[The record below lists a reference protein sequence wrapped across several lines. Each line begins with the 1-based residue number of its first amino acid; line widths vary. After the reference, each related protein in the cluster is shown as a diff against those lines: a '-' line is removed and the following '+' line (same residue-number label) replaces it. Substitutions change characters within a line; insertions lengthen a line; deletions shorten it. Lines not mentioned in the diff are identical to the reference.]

1 MYKFA
6 LLPVLLAAACAPVDA
21 NDAGQILDYNG
32 NTVTIRGPFPTDGS
46 FATATP
52 AMLEN
57 ARTVCPNARY
67 LTAAPYDDWSFVY
80 KFAC

>member
-1 MYKFA
+1 MFRFS
-6 LLPVLLAAACAPVDA
+6 LAALVALTACASVPDSEP
-21 NDAGQILDYNG
+21 GQILDYNG
-32 NTVTIRGPFPTDGS
+32 EVVTIRGPFPTDGS
-46 FATATP
+46 VATATP
-52 AMLEN
+52 AMIEN